1 MVKLLALGVVLL
13 GTLACERLEA
23 LSQALVAVQA
33 GAPNVCRTNDDCTLL
48 PSRMTCCGECAPA
61 PPFEA
66 VTRQEMDALLIELET
81 TCAQSTRLC
90 TPPVCEPPLRGCSA
104 QARCSVGRC
113 VVDETGCDKPV
124 S

>member
-1 MVKLLALGVVLL
+1 VKLLAFGAVVLA
-13 GTLACERLEA
+13 T
-23 LSQALVAVQA
+23 LSQPTAPTAVAVQA
-33 GAPNVCRTNDDCTLL
+33 AECKSNDDCTLL
-48 PSRMTCCGECAPA
+48 PSQLTCCGECAPA

-66 VTRQEMDALLIELET
+66 VTRQEMDALLIERET
-81 TCAQSTRLC
+81 TCSQSPRLC
-90 TPPVCEPPLRGCSA
+90 QPPVCEPPPRGCSA

>member
-1 MVKLLALGVVLL
+1 MVKLLALGAVLL
-13 GTLACERLEA
+13 AIAQGEPCASSA
-23 LSQALVAVQA
+23 
-33 GAPNVCRTNDDCTLL
+33 APTECRSDDDCTLL
-48 PSRMTCCGECAPA
+48 PAQLTCCGECPPA

-66 VTRQEMDALLIELET
+66 VTRHEMDAILLERET
-81 TCAQSTRLC
+81 TCSQSTRLC
-90 TPPVCEPPLRGCSA
+90 QPPVCEPRLRSCSA